1 MENNQLPRQ
10 KRSHYMP
17 PCGGMHT
24 EFAADY
30 CYDCRDIRYKRDVLV
45 EMRRANELRESRS
58 GIPPSERREPHYI
71 PPTKPEPG
79 PKIER
84 RGA

>member
-1 MENNQLPRQ
+1 
-10 KRSHYMP
+10 MP

-24 EFAADY
+24 EFATGY
-30 CYDCRDIRYKRDVLV
+30 CYECRDIQYKQDILV
-45 EMRRANELRESRS
+45 EMRRSNQLRELASDL
-58 GIPPSERREPHYI
+58 PPRERREPRYI